1 MNISEYRVTMKHDGG
16 TVKIIVTARSASLA
30 VDSVVKSE
38 GAPRRSARL
47 VETRPLSFERSGD
60 DTWTPVPGEQWGRV
74 DDQPA
79 NVDVH
84 TSPFARDP
92 RNPYG
97 KFADTELRGHHN
109 TVAYCVEHPETYA
122 DGTRL
127 EESRAR
133 LTEITEE
140 LERRGDVDR
149 AVELWE
155 RLCYLDFVTGE
166 TQGNYQHS
174 TAHLSPGVDGPTGN
188 VNRMPDRVELEALV
202 LSDGEETAYPVHDA
216 QPEYDPSIPDLTPE
230 QRAAVYYHED
240 KNPWSGDD
248 RLYPITLTLI
258 SCGDYHGS
266 DLDAAN
272 NRTLRGTPGVDYSEP
287 NTGGM
292 GSVFN
297 VTTTTVGAM
306 TSFENATDPGDADR
320 EPAQRRSNAL
330 EWLEHL
336 VTTLEGLQDYGL
348 LSEEDHGEY
357 LSELAE
363 EAWSDHLER
372 DAFDMLRD
380 LLSWQDLEPGEE
392 LQALIKRTYFGYDEN
407 EWNAETATSAVN
419 GRHEDAVK
427 HVASVLFGWNVP

>member
-84 TSPFARDP
+84 TNPFARDP
-92 RNPYG
+92 RNLYG
-97 KFADTELRGHHN
+97 KFADTELRGHHS

-122 DGTRL
+122 DGTRV
-127 EESRAR
+127 EESRAQ
-133 LTEITEE
+133 LAEITEE
-140 LERRGDVDR
+140 LSRREDVAT

-155 RLCYLDFVTGE
+155 RLCFVPFVEGS
-166 TQGNYQHS
+166 TQGEYLHS
-174 TAHLSPGVDGPTGN
+174 TRNLSPRHVEARGMGAVS
-188 VNRMPDRVELEALV
+188 RMPNREELEALV
-202 LSDGEETAYPVHDA
+202 LSDGEETTYPTHNV
-216 QPEYDPSIPDLTPE
+216 EEPSGYVWTQDTS
-230 QRAAVYYHED
+230 
-240 KNPWSGDD
+240 PWSGGL

-266 DLDAAN
+266 DIDAAN
-272 NRTLRGTPGVDYSEP
+272 NRVLKDAPGVDYSEP

-306 TSFENATDPGDADR
+306 TSFENATDPGDTDR
-320 EPAQRRSNAL
+320 EPAQRRANAL

-336 VTTLEGLQDYGL
+336 VTTLEGLQEYGL
-348 LSEEDHGEY
+348 LSEEDHAEY

-363 EAWSDHLER
+363 QAWSDHLER

-380 LLSWQDLEPGEE
+380 LSPFEDDETFDALQDEE
-392 LQALIKRTYFGYDEN
+392 QGNPRVHDAYFGYDEN
-407 EWNAETATSAVN
+407 EWDAETATSVVN
-419 GRHEDAVK
+419 HRHEDAVK
-427 HVASVLFGWNVP
+427 HVARTVFGWNVP